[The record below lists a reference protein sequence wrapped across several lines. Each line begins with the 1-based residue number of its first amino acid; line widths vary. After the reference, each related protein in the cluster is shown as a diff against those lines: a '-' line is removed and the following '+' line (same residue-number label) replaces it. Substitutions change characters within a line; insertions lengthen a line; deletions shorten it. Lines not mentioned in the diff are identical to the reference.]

1 MKKSILILSTVL
13 VLVACNNE
21 IPVNQNE
28 GSVDASKVVFNFTVK
43 HLDDTKAVKTFWEK
57 GDKVFVFFNDV
68 TTAHVT
74 MVYDGT
80 AWTYDLIGDA
90 ALSTS
95 GKLTAVYPPFGNDL
109 TASYSSGWTFSDTR
123 YSYYLAATDV
133 DFTISNVGNV
143 NTLSAT
149 IYMNNP
155 GGFAHFYVADDSASD
170 GAYTL
175 ATDAVVPTG
184 IAGVS
189 SDGTISE
196 IGGKRAGDAMEG
208 YKYEGGYSF
217 SGKVVDSYSNDYGA
231 NYYFIKTK
239 VEDSSREDYFTSVSD
254 TLTGR
259 SAVSLPAN
267 GDAKWIAVGEGK
279 WVDMGNTNVRFATC
293 NYGCSVPE
301 EPGNREDINECQY
314 HGVCSKD
321 EMSWVVDHCNWTW
334 IKVKGRTGM
343 VVKSKNG
350 NGCMF
355 LPAFTEWGWSWT
367 GYWAPN
373 PRGTHIA
380 MMLEFKHQKNGKVAI
395 SSTTSYETYYYVRP
409 VMNK

>member
-170 GAYTL
+170 GA
-175 ATDAVVPTG
+175 
-184 IAGVS
+184 
-189 SDGTISE
+189 E
-196 IGGKRAGDAMEG
+196 R
-208 YKYEGGYSF
+208 SF
-217 SGKVVDSYSNDYGA
+217 SQAIIYSSPSGGQS
-231 NYYFIKTK
+231 FSF
-239 VEDSSREDYFTSVSD
+239 SSVQIEYAD
-254 TLTGR
+254 
-259 SAVSLPAN
+259 LPFFL
-267 GDAKWIAVGEGK
+267 IA
-279 WVDMGNTNVRFATC
+279 
-293 NYGCSVPE
+293 
-301 EPGNREDINECQY
+301 
-314 HGVCSKD
+314 
-321 EMSWVVDHCNWTW
+321 
-334 IKVKGRTGM
+334 
-343 VVKSKNG
+343 
-350 NGCMF
+350 
-355 LPAFTEWGWSWT
+355 
-367 GYWAPN
+367 
-373 PRGTHIA
+373 
-380 MMLEFKHQKNGKVAI
+380 
-395 SSTTSYETYYYVRP
+395 
-409 VMNK
+409 